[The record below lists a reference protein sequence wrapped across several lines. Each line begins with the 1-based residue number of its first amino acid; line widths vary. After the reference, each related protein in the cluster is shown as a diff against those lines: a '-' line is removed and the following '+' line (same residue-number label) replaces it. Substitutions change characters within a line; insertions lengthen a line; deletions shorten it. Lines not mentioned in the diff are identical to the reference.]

1 MQVLSSDAV
10 PAAPVEESSF
20 IGVSNRIIAFVGD
33 DDSSNALRLGL
44 LGLGPDLDIRRGT
57 IRQAIRFF
65 EKESAH
71 AAIVDVSGTADA
83 PQLLEALARLCPPD
97 LKMLVV
103 GDNTEIGF
111 YRLLVNEL
119 GVAEYMHKPLTR
131 DGVQRLL
138 LPHLTH
144 RVAEP
149 SGGGRGGHVVA
160 VCGARGGVGTTMIAV
175 TVALELSRMAKGHVA
190 LLDLHLQDG
199 TAALQLSAKPGP
211 GLRIALEDPERVD
224 ALFLERTAI
233 EVTPRVRLLC
243 AEEPHEVTL
252 AITDAGVARVL
263 DLLQQKF
270 NFVVVDLPV
279 PLPPSMRQVLAVARE
294 VVVVLGPDIASLRDA
309 RGIRSM
315 VKALTGADR
324 TVTVLNR
331 ADMKKGLPAKL
342 VEKGLGAAPQVV
354 VPDLGPAMIEALN
367 LGVPAVQRVPALT
380 RHLAP
385 LLREI
390 AGAEVA
396 AERSWLKRLLR
407 A

>member
-10 PAAPVEESSF
+10 VAPAEESSF
-20 IGVSNRIIAFVGD
+20 VGGSNRIIVFVGD

-44 LGLGPDLDIRRGT
+44 LGLGPDLDIRRGS

-97 LKMLVV
+97 LKMLVI

-111 YRLLVNEL
+111 YRMLVNEL
-119 GVAEYMHKPLTR
+119 GVAEYVHKPLTR

-138 LPHLTH
+138 LPHLTR

-149 SGGGRGGHVVA
+149 PGGRGGHVVA
-160 VCGARGGVGTTMIAV
+160 VCGPRGGVGTTTIAV
-175 TVALELSRMAKGHVA
+175 AVTLELARIAKGHVA

-243 AEEPHEVTL
+243 AEEPYEASL

-270 NFVVVDLPV
+270 NFVVIDLPV
-279 PLPPSMRQVLAVARE
+279 PMLPSMRQVLAAARE
-294 VVVVLGPDIASLRDA
+294 AVVVIGPDVASLRDA
-309 RGIRSM
+309 RGIRAM
-315 VKALTGADR
+315 VKTLTGTDR
-324 TVTVLNR
+324 TITVLNR
-331 ADMKKGLPAKL
+331 ADMKKALPAKL
-342 VEKGLGAAPQVV
+342 VEKGLGAAPDVII
-354 VPDLGPAMIEALN
+354 PDLGPAMVEALN
-367 LGVPAVQRVPALT
+367 LGVPAAQRVPALA
-380 RHLAP
+380 RHVAP

-396 AERSWLKRLLR
+396 TERSWLKKLLR